1 MIIRIYR
8 AHVRP
13 GASDEYEKVIEQ
25 ALPKLQTFDGLLN
38 LQLGRPLPGA
48 EPEFVMVS
56 TWFDKESLI
65 GFTGPEWEK
74 PAPLPGEAEFIL
86 DSTVEHYESVGGEP

>member
-13 GASDEYEKVIEQ
+13 GATAEYEQVIEQ

-38 LQLGRPLPGA
+38 LQIGRPLPGA
-48 EPEFVMVS
+48 DSEFVMVS
-56 TWFDKESLI
+56 TWFDKDSLI
-65 GFTGPEWEK
+65 GFTGEDWER
-74 PAPLPGEAEFIL
+74 PAPLPGEADLIV
-86 DSTVEHYESVGGEP
+86 DCTVQHYESVGGEP